1 MRRALNMPGGPR
13 GQRGEATI
21 PETQEVKPGRCWDEP
36 EARPGTSGLDRLP
49 RSHPPQMNADV
60 SLSRACL

>member
-1 MRRALNMPGGPR
+1 MPGRPR

-21 PETQEVKPGRCWDEP
+21 PDTQEVKPGRCWDEP
-36 EARPGTSGLDRLP
+36 EARLGTSELDRLP
-49 RSHPPQMNADV
+49 HSHPPWMNTDV

>member
-1 MRRALNMPGGPR
+1 MPGRPR

-21 PETQEVKPGRCWDEP
+21 PETQEVKPEP
-36 EARPGTSGLDRLP
+36 EARPGTSGLNRLP
-49 RSHPPQMNADV
+49 RSHPPQMSADV